1 MNWSDSAWKTIE
13 PIYDKIIEMPFITE
27 LMNGT
32 LPLEKFQYYM
42 VQDAFYLDQF
52 GRALAII
59 GARVDNVEDSLAYI
73 KFAEGAIVVEKALH
87 ESYFEEFQQYE
98 RGEIQPTCHH
108 YGHFLKSTASLDQVE
123 VAMAAVLPC
132 FWIYKRVGDYIYEN
146 QKKEG
151 NPYKKWIDTYAGEE
165 FGLINQQAINI
176 TDADSKE
183 LTKAQLT
190 NMTEAFK
197 TASHLEYEFWNSA
210 YHLKKWE

>member
-87 ESYFEEFQQYE
+87 ESYFEEF
-98 RGEIQPTCHH
+98 
-108 YGHFLKSTASLDQVE
+108 LKV
-123 VAMAAVLPC
+123 
-132 FWIYKRVGDYIYEN
+132 
-146 QKKEG
+146 
-151 NPYKKWIDTYAGEE
+151 
-165 FGLINQQAINI
+165 
-176 TDADSKE
+176 
-183 LTKAQLT
+183 
-190 NMTEAFK
+190 
-197 TASHLEYEFWNSA
+197 SHVF
-210 YHLKKWE
+210 H

>member
-27 LMNGT
+27 LMNGA

-42 VQDAFYLDQF
+42 VQDAFYLDHF

-59 GARVDNVEDSLAYI
+59 GARVDKVEDSLAYI

-98 RGEIQPTCHH
+98 RGKIQPTCHH

-151 NPYKKWIDTYAGEE
+151 NPYQKWIDTYAGEE
-165 FGLINQQAINI
+165 FGLIAQQAINI
-176 TDADSKE
+176 TDAAAKE

-190 NMTEAFK
+190 KMTEAFK